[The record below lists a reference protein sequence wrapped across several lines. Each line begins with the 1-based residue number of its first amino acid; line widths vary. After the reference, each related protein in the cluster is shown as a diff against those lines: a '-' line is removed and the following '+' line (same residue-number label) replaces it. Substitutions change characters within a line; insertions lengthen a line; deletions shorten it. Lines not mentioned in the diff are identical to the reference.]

1 MRRLLIA
8 SLLAGLTG
16 HTLSHRTR
24 NDGPLKR
31 RKTLGFGPHHPHAVF
46 YSSPYQIQTNGFLPQ
61 SPTTHPFDVADLFAK
76 DILADQLSDSISYKI
91 RKDSYADPNTGV
103 SHVYI
108 RQVVNG
114 IEVADGDMN
123 INIKDGMVISY
134 GSSVS
139 LNPSAVQSIN
149 RSSSF
154 TKARFLRLSRTTTA
168 SY

>member
-8 SLLAGLTG
+8 SLLAGLAG
-16 HTLSHRTR
+16 HAASHTTR
-24 NDGPLKR
+24 NGPLNR
-31 RKTLGFGPHHPHAVF
+31 RKTLGFGPHLPHAVF
-46 YSSPYQIQTNGFLPQ
+46 YSSPYQIQTTGFTPQ
-61 SPTTHPFDVADLFAK
+61 SPHTDPLDVADLFAK

-91 RKDSYADPNTGV
+91 RKDSYTDANTGV
-103 SHVYI
+103 SHVYL

-123 INIKDGMVISY
+123 INVRDGMVLSY

-139 LNPSAVQSIN
+139 LHPLAVESIDEN
-149 RSSSF
+149 YSF
-154 TKARFLRLSRTTTA
+154 TKAQFLPLSRAPTA